1 MMKKLLLEF
10 DGKKCDN
17 IKMTYT
23 KDVDTFHIL
32 NYLNKLKFP
41 FSETDE
47 NLAKYV
53 VIELLNNS
61 IRASSERGS
70 VNPIKMFL
78 GIESERLTI
87 CVKDGA
93 GGFNLKKLPFDI
105 NNKIEEINIISDS
118 FVTYREEKKYNRFG
132 LGLYFAKIWAD
143 EFQLDFIDDNE
154 NPIIYKEDG
163 SVYGQKFV

>member
-1 MMKKLLLEF
+1 MKKLLLEF

-118 FVTYREEKKYNRFG
+118 FVTYREEKNTTDLVWDYILQKSG
-132 LGLYFAKIWAD
+132 LMNFNLILSTIMKIQLYTKKTALYMA
-143 EFQLDFIDDNE
+143 
-154 NPIIYKEDG
+154 
-163 SVYGQKFV
+163 QKFV